1 MTLKLLAIDT
11 SGPVC
16 GVAILSDGAIVYEAA
31 TVNRMTHSVN
41 LLPMIDT
48 ALQAA
53 GMTIADM
60 DRLAVVSGPGSFTG
74 VRIGV
79 STLKGLA
86 HGASRNGDDGKPCVA
101 VDALEAMAAGAGA
114 FAGVICPIQ
123 DARAGQVY
131 GAAFRQGAVRPER
144 LLPDAPMKLEEYVE
158 AIRALGDRFLFLGD
172 GMPVHRA
179 KLERLLGDQAVFAQP
194 QQAYLRPASVA
205 YLASLETET
214 CDYRTLMPMYLR
226 APNAALNKKLT
237 EGLKHE

>member
-16 GVAILSDGAIVYEAA
+16 GVAILADGAIVYECAV
-31 TVNRMTHSVN
+31 TNRMTHSVN

-48 ALQAA
+48 AFQSA
-53 GMTIADM
+53 GLTIADM

-86 HGASRNGDDGKPCVA
+86 HGAGKPCVA

-114 FAGVICPIQ
+114 FDGVICPIQ

-131 GAAFRQGAVRPER
+131 GAAFTHGPER
-144 LLPDAPMKLEEYVE
+144 PVRLMPDTPLKLEEYVE
-158 AIRALGDRFLFLGD
+158 QLRTFGQRFLFLGD
-172 GMPVHRA
+172 GMPVHRV
-179 KLERLLGDQAVFAQP
+179 KLMALLGDAAVFAQP
-194 QQAYLRPASVA
+194 QQAFLRPASVA
-205 YLASLETET
+205 YLASLATEMV
-214 CDYRTLMPMYLR
+214 DYQSLMPMYLR

-237 EGLKHE
+237 EAAKHG